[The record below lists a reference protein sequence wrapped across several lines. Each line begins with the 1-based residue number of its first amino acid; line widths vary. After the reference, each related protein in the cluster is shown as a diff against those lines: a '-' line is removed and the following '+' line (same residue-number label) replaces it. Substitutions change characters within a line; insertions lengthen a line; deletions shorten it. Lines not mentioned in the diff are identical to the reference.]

1 VHRFAAVSERLR
13 RDTWGREMKPVGL
26 ESIGRL
32 VDDSRAGKSSM
43 HPWQEEVIVAL
54 ADENDRLRAERDEAV
69 KLLDSDDV
77 GDQCSWFMERP
88 QGECGWGTNN
98 TCWSHRKKALLAKLR
113 TP

>member
-1 VHRFAAVSERLR
+1 MSDVLKRVVEHLWQWNQFTLADEL
-13 RDTWGREMKPVGL
+13 TIHM
-26 ESIGRL
+26 
-32 VDDSRAGKSSM
+32 GK
-43 HPWQEEVIVAL
+43 L

-88 QGECGWGTNN
+88 QGECGWGGQGP
-98 TCWSHRKKALLAKLR
+98 CWSHRKKALLAKLR